1 MGIFEDDNHLF
12 AETKEAMFG
21 RTPWPKEPPTVKRD
35 DAPYNYDLIEAR
47 KRHEEMV
54 QAAEKNYDDAI
65 RYINA
70 DLETGQVNEA
80 TTAIRTFDTGATRDT
95 DHDKLDFEGFLS
107 PRVLE
112 AFAWYMHANR
122 LQKDGSLR
130 DSDNWQKGIPVD
142 AYMSSMWRHFFD
154 VWKCHRGLHTTS
166 DIETNLCAL
175 LFNVQ
180 GMLHEVL
187 RARQSHNDIPF

>member
-12 AETKEAMFG
+12 AETKEALKTDG
-21 RTPWPKEPPTVKRD
+21 
-35 DAPYNYDLIEAR
+35 PYCYGEAVLAR
-47 KRHEEMV
+47 QRHEGMV
-54 QAAEKNYDDAI
+54 QAADKAI
-65 RYINA
+65 K
-70 DLETGQVNEA
+70 EVHH
-80 TTAIRTFDTGATRDT
+80 IRTFDTGATRDT